1 MTPRDMDILV
11 VGAGALGLATA
22 AAFALNGA
30 RVTVFDR
37 SERPANASAVAAG
50 MLAPVFEAVLE
61 EADADRAALYRY
73 GRDLWPAFAEA
84 CGIELTRDGAE
95 WVGPAEPLA
104 GRARALG
111 FTVEPTANGW
121 RTPDDWRLTP
131 AQALDAMRR
140 AVLARG
146 GRFVAAGVARI
157 GTDPLEVV
165 DETGRT
171 CPGDA
176 VVVAVGWTGSPP
188 EGPAELTRLMG
199 LVEPIKGQ
207 IVELGGE
214 GADAI
219 GGVVRAPGVYL
230 LPRAGRVIVGA
241 TMEPGVTDCEVEA
254 ETVARLRAA
263 AVAVVPELA
272 AAEVVHAQAGVR
284 GAVPDGLPIAG
295 AVPGAPGVFVAL
307 GPRRNGWLLA
317 PLAARTLTAAAAGE
331 TPGPYAAAIG
341 PDRFGLARP

>member
-1 MTPRDMDILV
+1 MTLRDMDILV
-11 VGAGALGLATA
+11 VGAGALGLASA
-22 AAFALNGA
+22 AAFALKGA

-37 SERPANASAVAAG
+37 AERPANASAVAAG

-61 EADADRAALYRY
+61 EADAGRAALYRA

-84 CGIELTRDGAE
+84 CGIELIQDGAE

-104 GRARALG
+104 GRARGLG
-111 FTVEPTANGW
+111 FTVEPTAAGW

-131 AQALDAMRR
+131 LQALEAMRTTVR
-140 AVLARG
+140 ARG
-146 GRFVAAGVARI
+146 GRLVTAGVVGI
-157 GTDPLEVV
+157 ETDPLQVV
-165 DETGRT
+165 DETGRSF
-171 CPGDA
+171 PADA
-176 VVVAVGWTGSPP
+176 VVVAVGWTGAPP
-188 EGPAELTRLMG
+188 DGPAELARLMG

-207 IVELGGE
+207 ILELGGE
-214 GADAI
+214 GAHAVT
-219 GGVVRAPGVYL
+219 GVVRAPGVYL

-272 AAEVVHAQAGVR
+272 SAEVVHAQAGVR

-317 PLAARTLTAAAAGE
+317 PLAAQTLTAAAAGE
-331 TPGPYAAAIG
+331 TPGPHAAAIG
-341 PDRFGLARP
+341 PDRFGRACP